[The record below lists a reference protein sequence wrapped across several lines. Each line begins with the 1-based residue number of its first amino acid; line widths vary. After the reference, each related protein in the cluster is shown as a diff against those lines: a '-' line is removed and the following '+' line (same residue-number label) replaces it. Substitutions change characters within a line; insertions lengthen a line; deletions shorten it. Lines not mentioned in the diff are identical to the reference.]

1 VGAARAAAPPAGTS
15 AGGAGVTRA
24 DKGGNKEVPEAGVP
38 FVGNEGREWEEV
50 TEGRIRLNEVV
61 VVKQDVLDWDV
72 VGVEGDGQNGAVCG
86 LGGGRGG
93 EGLSPGDAASSGESV
108 AAEVLRVASMEKE
121 REHGVGLSGEV
132 RVRAADATEAKKLRE
147 RNAAL
152 GGLGVTGG
160 EEEVGVGVSRFVVDS
175 GGQRGGV
182 RRDGDLKVEKRETEV
197 RDSEGELNGR
207 MKVGSK
213 VDEAEEV
220 VLGAGSDTEAV
231 VNEAPVKDRFDAGVL
246 LKDLLLKATHE
257 KTGVA
262 RSHPGSHGD
271 TAGLEKVLVM
281 ELERVKS
288 EDEFSQTKK
297 SSDREIARVL
307 REEVL
312 ECQHAVRMRNAGVES
327 SDVHSEQIAV
337 KTVRRKGEVSE
348 KAEGVV
354 GVLEVGWEPGYD
366 GLEDKV
372 KKA

>member
-1 VGAARAAAPPAGTS
+1 MGAARAAAPPAGTS

-50 TEGRIRLNEVV
+50 TEGRVRLKEVV
-61 VVKQDVLDWDV
+61 VGKQDVLDWDV

-86 LGGGRGG
+86 LGGGRRG

-121 REHGVGLSGEV
+121 REHSVGLSGEV

-147 RNAAL
+147 GNAAL
-152 GGLGVTGG
+152 GRLGVTGG
-160 EEEVGVGVSRFVVDS
+160 EEKVGVSVSRFVVDS
-175 GGQRGGV
+175 GGHRGGV
-182 RRDGDLKVEKRETEV
+182 RRDRDLKVEKRETVV
-197 RDSEGELNGR
+197 RDVESELNSR
-207 MKVGSK
+207 MKVGGK

-220 VLGAGSDTEAV
+220 VLGAGSDTKAV
-231 VNEAPVKDRFDAGVL
+231 VNEAPVKDRFDASVL
-246 LKDLLLKATHE
+246 LEDLLLKATHE
-257 KTGVA
+257 KAGVA
-262 RSHPGSHGD
+262 RTHPGPHGN
-271 TAGLEKVLVM
+271 TAGLKKVLVV
-281 ELERVKS
+281 ELERVES
-288 EDEFSQTKK
+288 ENEFSQTEK
-297 SSDREIARVL
+297 SSDREITSVL

-312 ECQHAVRMRNAGVES
+312 EGQHAVRMRNAGVES

-366 GLEDKV
+366 GLEDKI